1 MARYVLPD
9 LDYDYAAL
17 EPAIAG
23 EINELHHSR
32 HHAAYVTGANDTI
45 DKIAEA
51 RDKGDFGS
59 IVGLQTTL
67 AFHLAGH
74 SLHLIWWKV
83 LGPDGGDKPTGELA
97 AAIDQDFG
105 SFDGLRAQL
114 SAVSASIQGNG
125 WGVLAW
131 DPVGERLITQQLK
144 DHHANLAITT
154 TPLLVFDIWEHAY
167 YLQYRNVKA
176 DYIAKLWNVVNWAE
190 VERRF
195 VDARAGRNG
204 LLLPTT

>member
-1 MARYVLPD
+1 MARYVLPE

-17 EPAIAG
+17 EPAVAG
-23 EINELHHSR
+23 EINELHHSK

-51 RDKGDFGS
+51 RDKGDFSS

-97 AAIDQDFG
+97 AAIDEDFG

-114 SAVSASIQGNG
+114 SAVSIQGNG

-144 DHHANLAITT
+144 DHHSNLAITT

-204 LLLPTT
+204 LLLPAS